1 MGIQGEL
8 VRHLAQWV
16 AGRHGSFR
24 ALRDEGALPGPA
36 RPALSTRAPSRVLRA
51 EPFPSTI
58 GTWTL
63 LGPKAENSGASGNG
77 APDTGPGKSPSW
89 AGRKFSALVPAFL
102 PKSVRCCLD
111 WKRQSQK
118 GSWQLAQAWL
128 QSWPDLGANPDP
140 AVGTG
145 ANDFASLSLIFLICL
160 VGCWDTS
167 LKHYTKVHGSY
178 ECQLSL
184 GISDHHPHR
193 HCQHQKKSQVQGPS
207 RSPPSSRHL

>member
-8 VRHLAQWV
+8 VEHSAQWV

-58 GTWTL
+58 GTWAL

-77 APDTGPGKSPSW
+77 APDTGPGKSPRW

-111 WKRQSQK
+111 SGNVQARRDL
-118 GSWQLAQAWL
+118 GSWHKLGSRVGRTWVQILAPLWEPGQTTL
-128 QSWPDLGANPDP
+128 PL
-140 AVGTG
+140 
-145 ANDFASLSLIFLICL
+145 
-160 VGCWDTS
+160 
-167 LKHYTKVHGSY
+167 
-178 ECQLSL
+178 
-184 GISDHHPHR
+184 
-193 HCQHQKKSQVQGPS
+193 
-207 RSPPSSRHL
+207 